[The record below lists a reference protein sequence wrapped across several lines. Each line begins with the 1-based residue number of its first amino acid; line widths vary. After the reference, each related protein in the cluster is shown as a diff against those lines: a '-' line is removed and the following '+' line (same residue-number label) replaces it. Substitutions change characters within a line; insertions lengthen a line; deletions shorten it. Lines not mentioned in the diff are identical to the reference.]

1 MIKPSLVAVVPR
13 WVGFVR
19 ATVNPPLGIPAE
31 SSHMPMD
38 AGRDV
43 HHARRLIVFTK
54 EIANDDEITVILR
67 ETVDVAKELKVRI
80 H

>member
-1 MIKPSLVAVVPR
+1 
-13 WVGFVR
+13 
-19 ATVNPPLGIPAE
+19 
-31 SSHMPMD
+31 MPMD

-67 ETVDVAKELKVRI
+67 ETVDVAKALKVRI